1 MLTNYNT
8 YVELRLEMVL
18 GIGTDILKID
28 RIRKSYTSNE
38 DSFIKKTYTYK
49 EQKQAVERSDPA
61 LYFATRYAGKEAVF
75 KSLGIDGNII
85 KLNEIEILGT
95 DTGQPKVTLLGK
107 LKDIAAQKG
116 VVNVYISLSY
126 DTDYAVAYAI
136 VESYIV

>member
-1 MLTNYNT
+1 
-8 YVELRLEMVL
+8 MVL